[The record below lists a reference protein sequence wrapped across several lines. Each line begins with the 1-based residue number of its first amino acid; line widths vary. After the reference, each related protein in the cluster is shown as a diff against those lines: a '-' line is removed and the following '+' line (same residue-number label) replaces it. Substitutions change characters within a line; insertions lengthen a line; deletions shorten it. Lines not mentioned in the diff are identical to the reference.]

1 MSSIMRIA
9 LCIAALCA
17 CGAAAAETVLVADFR
32 AGGAAGEGDD
42 ALSLGL
48 PYLIARTLNGTP
60 GCQAILPD
68 LPPSRLIPR
77 LYDSKGMPD
86 FEEASRLRTGAGAD
100 RCLLGRAVRSGN
112 AADAGGASTVTF
124 YLATSGDAPP
134 EAFGADVAG
143 DGCLPALA
151 AWAAGKVNPASSGIP
166 ALKMPPGLL
175 PSFSRGLKLLREGN
189 PAGAERALLAAAKE
203 YPGSPDAR
211 CLLGLAAGGHGKP
224 YAALRL
230 FNESANL
237 DTGFSLPAYRE
248 GKLWLSLDRAT
259 LAESAFDRAAGIQ
272 PSFFEALLESGTLKT
287 GRGDFSGAEGALR
300 RAIKMRP
307 RNTEARYRLADCLA
321 RGGKEDQAQGILA
334 ALVAGN
340 GEHGP
345 ARYLLGR
352 LLFQAGDYRAAELE
366 ARKAVRLMPDDPE
379 AHTLLADSLSR
390 QGGTNRHAEAAVELR
405 KAIWLKDKGK

>member
-1 MSSIMRIA
+1 MRIA
-9 LCIAALCA
+9 LCITMLWA
-17 CGAAAAETVLVADFR
+17 CGAASAETVLVADFHACDA
-32 AGGAAGEGDD
+32 AGGGDD

-77 LYDSKGMPD
+77 LYDSKGMPN
-86 FEEASRLRTGAGAD
+86 FEEASRLLAGAGAD
-100 RCLLGRAVRSGN
+100 RCLLGRAVCSSN
-112 AADAGGASTVTF
+112 AGDAGGASTVTF
-124 YLATSGDAPP
+124 YLAGSGDTPP

-151 AWAAGKVNPASSGIP
+151 AWAAGKVNPASSVIP

-175 PSFSRGLKLLREGN
+175 PSFSHGLKLLREGD
-189 PAGAERALLAAAKE
+189 PAGAERTLLAAANK

-211 CLLGLAAGGHGKP
+211 CLLGLAAGSRGKP

-237 DTGFSLPAYRE
+237 DPGFSLPAYRE

-287 GRGDFSGAEGALR
+287 GRGDFPGAEGALR

-307 RNTEARYRLADCLA
+307 GNTDARYRLADCLA
-321 RGGKEDQAQGILA
+321 REGKEDQAQGILA

-345 ARYLLGR
+345 ARYLLGK
-352 LLFQAGDYRAAELE
+352 LLFQAGDYHAAESE
-366 ARKAVRLMPDDPE
+366 ARTAVRLMPDDPE
-379 AHTLLADSLSR
+379 AHTLLADVLER
-390 QGGTNRHAEAAVELR
+390 EGGTNRYAEAAAELR